1 MYVEETGWFI
11 AWQSSQEWKFPF
23 FLIIQ
28 RELAELDKLRE
39 DYVTSKADEP
49 ESRDGDILGEDW
61 EYWEPGNPQDGKWRE
76 VYRQSHLFGVPVGF
90 KSNLLL
96 SEASLC

>member
-1 MYVEETGWFI
+1 MYEEETGWFI
-11 AWQSSQEWKFPF
+11 TWQSSQEWKFSF
-23 FLIIQ
+23 FLILQ

-61 EYWEPGNPQDGKWRE
+61 EHWEPVNPQEGKWRE
-76 VYRQSHLFGVPVGF
+76 V
-90 KSNLLL
+90 
-96 SEASLC
+96 